1 MKKKAF
7 TLVETMVT
15 IILMVLVLT
24 SLWNVFSSTQKNARE
39 VMENHSINDEMDR
52 TLIKITDDVR
62 EANYIASDSPPM
74 YEQSQVTNNEIKTE
88 NEKNQLKFIKV
99 KYDFSKDPSSLGD
112 NETNYTATQIVYR
125 VEKDSEP
132 VPTENSKW
140 VLIREMTPLDS
151 KKEPI
156 ESEMTVHTILS
167 GIDECLFYRI
177 KDPEA
182 VRSGNIY
189 IKLQIGR
196 KEEEKYK
203 NESVISVKERG
214 AMPES

>member
-7 TLVETMVT
+7 TLVETMT
-15 IILMVLVLT
+15 SIILMVLVLT
-24 SLWNVFSSTQKNARE
+24 ALWQVFSSTQKNAKE
-39 VMENHSINDEMDR
+39 VMENHSINDELDR
-52 TLIKITDDVR
+52 TLIRIMDDVR

-74 YEQSQVTNNEIKTE
+74 YEQSEIEGLKTTKD
-88 NEKNQLKFIKV
+88 EKNQLKFTKV
-99 KYDFSKDPSSLGD
+99 DYDFSKDPSTLGD
-112 NETNYTATQIVYR
+112 NEKNYTAVQIIYR
-125 VEKDSEP
+125 VEKEDEP
-132 VPTENSKW
+132 NPTQDSKW
-140 VLIREMTPLDS
+140 VLIREQTPFDENS
-151 KKEPI
+151 K
-156 ESEMTVHTILS
+156 TVEANKTVYTLLH

-189 IKLQIGR
+189 IKLQVGR
-196 KEEEKYK
+196 KEKEKYK

>member
-7 TLVETMVT
+7 TLVETMIS

-24 SLWNVFSSTQKNARE
+24 ALWQVFSSTQKNAKE
-39 VMENHSINDEMDR
+39 VLENHSINDELDR
-52 TLIKITDDVR
+52 TLIRIMDDVR

-74 YEQSQVTNNEIKTE
+74 YEQSEIEGLKTTKDAKNQLIFTKVDYHFDKDPSTLGE
-88 NEKNQLKFIKV
+88 NEKN
-99 KYDFSKDPSSLGD
+99 
-112 NETNYTATQIVYR
+112 YTAVQVIYR
-125 VEKDSEP
+125 VEKEDEP
-132 VPTENSKW
+132 NPTPDSKW
-140 VLIREMTPLDS
+140 VLIREQTPFDENS
-151 KKEPI
+151 ETI
-156 ESEMTVHTILS
+156 EAKRTVYTLLH

-189 IKLQIGR
+189 IKLQVG
-196 KEEEKYK
+196 KKDKEKYK
-203 NESVISVKERG
+203 NESIISVKERG